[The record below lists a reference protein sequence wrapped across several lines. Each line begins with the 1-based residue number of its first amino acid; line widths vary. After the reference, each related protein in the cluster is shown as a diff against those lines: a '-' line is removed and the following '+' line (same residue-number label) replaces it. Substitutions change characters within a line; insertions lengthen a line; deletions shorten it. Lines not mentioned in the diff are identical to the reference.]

1 MTGIIFEHSGGKEHQ
16 RAPNKDN
23 KAVNH
28 QNRLPHQE
36 NPLLLQIHIIIQA
49 LAVFFNRNKIL
60 STYKPEE
67 KQHRR
72 IKKAPRRELK
82 FKPRLYS
89 K

>member
-36 NPLLLQIHIIIQA
+36 NPLLLQSLVSYRRWQYFSIA
-49 LAVFFNRNKIL
+49 TRFYPLMKG
-60 STYKPEE
+60 EE
-67 KQHRR
+67 V
-72 IKKAPRRELK
+72 KKA
-82 FKPRLYS
+82 
-89 K
+89 